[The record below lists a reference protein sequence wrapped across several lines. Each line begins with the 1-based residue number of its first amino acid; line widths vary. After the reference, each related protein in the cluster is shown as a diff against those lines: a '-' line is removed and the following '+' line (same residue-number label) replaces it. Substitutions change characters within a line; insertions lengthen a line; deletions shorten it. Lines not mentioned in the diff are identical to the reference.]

1 VGAAGGVLL
10 FLFVPQW
17 ILHAGSKMGRAA
29 ATGLAT
35 LWTAAAFV
43 GVSYAVWR
51 GSGRRAEAVGE
62 ASDAARRD
70 AGESAAGR
78 DAVGAS
84 EDEKGDDG

>member
-51 GSGRRAEAVGE
+51 GSGRRAEA
-62 ASDAARRD
+62 SDAARRD